1 MKKIFRV
8 PTALCTAFAAA
19 QTLAAPTAVTQQE
32 AQTFQSADPA
42 HFSAAAEF
50 ARLPQMPSHGDV
62 NAAIVRFTPN
72 AVTDWHSHAQ
82 GQYLI
87 VTEGTGHFQEWGKPV
102 QTIKK
107 GDVV

>member
-19 QTLAAPTAVTQQE
+19 QTLA
-32 AQTFQSADPA
+32 
-42 HFSAAAEF
+42 
-50 ARLPQMPSHGDV
+50 
-62 NAAIVRFTPN
+62 
-72 AVTDWHSHAQ
+72 DWHSHAQ

-87 VTEGTGHFQEWGKPV
+87 VTEGTGRFQEWGKPV

>member
-19 QTLAAPTAVTQQE
+19 QALAAPTAVTPQE

-62 NAAIVRFTPN
+62 KRRHRPLYAQTPLP
-72 AVTDWHSHAQ
+72 T
-82 GQYLI
+82 
-87 VTEGTGHFQEWGKPV
+87 GTATP
-102 QTIKK
+102 K
-107 GDVV
+107 GNI